1 MSRIEKLKNLY
12 LSLGYNESEAER
24 FADIDNNALEPEADY
39 FELSRFDP
47 INKSGKTQV
56 IFFFFFEE

>member
-12 LSLGYNESEAER
+12 LSLDYSESEAER
-24 FADIDNNALEPEADY
+24 FANIDNNALEPEADH

-47 INKSGKTQV
+47 VNKSGKSQI
-56 IFFFFFEE
+56 IFFDEE